1 MKKLWILMA
10 AMACL
15 LVISCKKDNDYASS
29 ILGSWEGYSRSSTF
43 LKNGEAVTAQT
54 FIKDMILI
62 GEWESPEDDE
72 EMADLIDYA
81 KTVIH
86 DEYLLKGDEDITL
99 IFEKGGKLTSVFLD
113 GDDRKVENLKYSISG
128 SKLILSNTDPSDPQN
143 STMDIERLTDKELVL
158 RYDGTQS
165 ALLNPS
171 LRKIGY
177 SIRFEIVFKK
187 I

>member
-1 MKKLWILMA
+1 MA

-86 DEYLLKGDEDITL
+86 DEYLLKGDEDMTL
-99 IFEKGGKLTSVFLD
+99 IFEKGGKLLGLESGDVADTTEYSSPIRSTYHGHMIAYVRRSNPTEPACLKVVSEELGTS
-113 GDDRKVENLKYSISG
+113 
-128 SKLILSNTDPSDPQN
+128 
-143 STMDIERLTDKELVL
+143 
-158 RYDGTQS
+158 
-165 ALLNPS
+165 
-171 LRKIGY
+171 
-177 SIRFEIVFKK
+177 EIQV
-187 I
+187 